1 MIYNFNYNSG
11 LLILIFDME
20 VIKIQKPTTQKGKLI
35 QAIILSLVLTTFSAI
50 GGKWNLIIYPII
62 FIMLFLLYYLFQ
74 TIDNFIYYDGWILEN
89 DSITIMKTNMIMGI
103 TTRKIY
109 YSEITGITYYEGGA
123 RTPSSLQIV
132 TSNNKYSVLP
142 KEGILKLAA
151 TLKYFKNL
159 GLKVALAKFDH
170 EVELYL
176 QGKIDSLPMTNDMK
190 IIES

>member
-1 MIYNFNYNSG
+1 
-11 LLILIFDME
+11 
-20 VIKIQKPTTQKGKLI
+20 
-35 QAIILSLVLTTFSAI
+35 
-50 GGKWNLIIYPII
+50 
-62 FIMLFLLYYLFQ
+62 
-74 TIDNFIYYDGWILEN
+74 
-89 DSITIMKTNMIMGI
+89 MK
-103 TTRKIY
+103 
-109 YSEITGITYYEGGA
+109 GGA